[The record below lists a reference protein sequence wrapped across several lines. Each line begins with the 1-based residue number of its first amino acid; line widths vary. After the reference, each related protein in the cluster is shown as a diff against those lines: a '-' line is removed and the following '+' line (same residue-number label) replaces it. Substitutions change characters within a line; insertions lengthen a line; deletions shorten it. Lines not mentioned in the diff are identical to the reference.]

1 MYTTQGTRKKKMFE
15 AMVLVCLMGDLNNC
29 FAADDTR
36 GPYKTINECIDR
48 TTEMSA
54 QLLTINK
61 DHVVMGVR
69 CDPVKPSG
77 VET

>member
-1 MYTTQGTRKKKMFE
+1 MFE

-54 QLLTINK
+54 QLLMINK
-61 DHVVMGVR
+61 NHVVMGVR
-69 CDPVKPSG
+69 CDPAKPPEG
-77 VET
+77 LET

>member
-1 MYTTQGTRKKKMFE
+1 MFE
-15 AMVLVCLMGDLNNC
+15 AMVLVCMMGDLDNC

-54 QLLTINK
+54 QLLIINK
-61 DHVVMGVR
+61 NHVVMGVR
-69 CDPVKPSG
+69 CDPVKPPEG
-77 VET
+77 LGT

>member
-1 MYTTQGTRKKKMFE
+1 MFE
-15 AMVLVCLMGDLNNC
+15 AMVLVCMMGNLNDC

-36 GPYKTINECIDR
+36 GPYKTINKCVNR
-48 TTEMSA
+48 TAEMAA
-54 QLLTINK
+54 QLLIINE

-69 CDPVKPSG
+69 CDPVKPPEG

>member
-1 MYTTQGTRKKKMFE
+1 MFE

-61 DHVVMGVR
+61 NHVVMGVR
-69 CDPVKPSG
+69 CDPVNPSG

>member
-1 MYTTQGTRKKKMFE
+1 MFE
-15 AMVLVCLMGDLNNC
+15 AMVLVCLAGDLDNC

-48 TTEMSA
+48 TTEMA
-54 QLLTINK
+54 AALITINE

-69 CDPVKPSG
+69 CDPVNPSG